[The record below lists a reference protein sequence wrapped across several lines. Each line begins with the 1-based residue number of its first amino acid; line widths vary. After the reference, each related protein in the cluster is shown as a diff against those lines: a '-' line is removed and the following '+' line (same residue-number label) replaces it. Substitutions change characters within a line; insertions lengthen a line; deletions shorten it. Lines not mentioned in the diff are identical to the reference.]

1 MNITGSDDKND
12 STWFQSVMT
21 ISDWFLKGNLLEPVH
36 SAEGN
41 EEEHCGNHKSQK
53 PGNLEKK
60 SKSSF
65 SVFSKNCNLCITVSS
80 FFRTTNE
87 QVITISI

>member
-1 MNITGSDDKND
+1 MNITGGDDKND
-12 STWFQSVMT
+12 NPWFQSVMT

-53 PGNLEKK
+53 PGNLEREK
-60 SKSSF
+60 SKTLR
-65 SVFSKNCNLCITVSS
+65 KLPLNREL
-80 FFRTTNE
+80 
-87 QVITISI
+87 